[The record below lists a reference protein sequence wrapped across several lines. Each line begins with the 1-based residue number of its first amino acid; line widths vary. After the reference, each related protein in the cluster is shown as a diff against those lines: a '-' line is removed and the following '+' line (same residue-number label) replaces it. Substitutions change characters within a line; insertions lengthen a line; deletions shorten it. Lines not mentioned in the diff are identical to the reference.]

1 LIVCCFCNSSEQIP
15 DVTAEIEDQLV
26 GHDTYRRRL
35 AMSRNVKQHDNGAHS
50 IKPQTGLVASLDA
63 VNAQSGTDLPLVRV
77 CMIGAHSFYSLFAT
91 G

>member
-1 LIVCCFCNSSEQIP
+1 LFCNSSEQIP

-35 AMSRNVKQHDNGAHS
+35 AMSRNVKKHDSSAPS
-50 IKPQTGLVASLDA
+50 TKPQTGLVASLDA
-63 VNAQSGTDLPLVRV
+63 VNAQSGTPLPLVRAG
-77 CMIGAHSFYSLFAT
+77 MISALLFYSLFAT